1 MKNKQVPLRSGESWP
16 PPRLP
21 RKLFPALPVKDIA
34 AIIAPVSNTLPLLS
48 TKPPETLILEILIKE
63 ILIDDSSFDC
73 E

>member
-1 MKNKQVPLRSGESWP
+1 
-16 PPRLP
+16 
-21 RKLFPALPVKDIA
+21 LFPALPVKDIA